1 MPYIKA
7 VAPGEATGKLKEIYE
22 DGPAI
27 AAVTAYP
34 HAVDFDTGPNK

>member
-22 DGPAI
+22 DGSSNRRCHGLPARRRLRHR
-27 AAVTAYP
+27 P
-34 HAVDFDTGPNK
+34 K